1 MRSDVVRSVPRVG
14 RRWRVAAA
22 ALVGTLGLTLAG
34 VAAVGAKSAG
44 RPDSGTAW
52 VAVTHT
58 VGSTLYLAGDS
69 TDKVLGN
76 DALTYTVKAGTAA
89 QPGTVTTSGTVTVF
103 SKTGSLSGP
112 FHGTAVTTSTGSVT
126 ETGTAD
132 LSHGTGGQKGHS
144 EVGTFTGTGASP
156 TGPFVFHTKGTY
168 K

>member
-1 MRSDVVRSVPRVG
+1 MSLLTRS
-14 RRWRVAAA
+14 WRIAAA
-22 ALVGTLGLTLAG
+22 ALVVTLGLTVVG

-44 RPDSGTAW
+44 KSDSGTAW

-58 VGSTLYLAGDS
+58 VGSTLYLAGDA
-69 TDKVLGN
+69 TDKLLGN

-89 QPGTVTTSGTVTVF
+89 QPGTVKTSGTVTVF
-103 SKTGSLSGP
+103 TTTGSLSGP
-112 FHGTAVTTSTGSVT
+112 FQGSAVTTSSGSVT
-126 ETGTAD
+126 ETGKVD

-156 TGPFVFHTKGTY
+156 TGPFVFHTKGIY